1 MITPTLPG
9 QVLLIEDGDDDVA
22 LMRRAVLR
30 ANLPVEL
37 EVALDGAVAI
47 DRLTAPGSAA
57 PPDLVLLDLKL
68 PKFSGL
74 EVLAAIR
81 AAPRTALLPVVVLTT
96 SIEPSDRREAYRLG
110 ANSYLRKPVDFNEFV
125 ELMKLVVRYWLETNQ
140 APPRREE
147 A

>member
-1 MITPTLPG
+1 MITPAPPG
-9 QVLLIEDGDDDVA
+9 QVLLIEDSDDDVV

-30 ANLPVEL
+30 ANLPVEF
-37 EVALDGAVAI
+37 EVVPDGAAAI
-47 DRLTAPGSAA
+47 DRLIAPGS
-57 PPDLVLLDLKL
+57 PDLPDLVLLDLNL
-68 PKFSGL
+68 PKLGGL

-96 SIEPSDRREAYRLG
+96 SIEQSDRREAYRLG
-110 ANSYLRKPVDFNEFV
+110 ANSYLRKPVDYSEFV